1 MKWIVKK
8 WSLFV
13 LIVFS
18 SVASAQKSG
27 ENTPQEVFYIKGIKL
42 ADGLLKKWISEYT
55 EIHPEV
61 SFSIVGGNAQEYA
74 IEVLPSLKKENEEEE
89 QTRSAIVPFGK
100 YAILP
105 IAGKDNVLL
114 NEFRK
119 KKLNEKRLKDLFFEK
134 DLLSEDEPEKKKK
147 FDLNVYS
154 GINTYSVSHLFA
166 NHYGY
171 EVNRL
176 KGKKIIGDDSF
187 LNNAVKKDTAGVTFN
202 SLSHIFNLESRQLNE
217 GIVLIPLDIKKEY
230 AEILDEKNLDETI
243 LLLENKN
250 IDLIPVEELAF
261 VLPDKVDSKVI
272 DFLEWVLSEGQDYVH
287 KYGFIQLDKKTLS
300 QQQVHISGL
309 KNKLFAN
316 R

>member
-1 MKWIVKK
+1 MKRIVKK
-8 WSLFV
+8 WSFIALV
-13 LIVFS
+13 TFS
-18 SVASAQKSG
+18 SVASAQKSE
-27 ENTPQEVFYIKGIKL
+27 ENRPQEVFSIKGIKL

-61 SFSIVGGNAQEYA
+61 SFTVVDGNAQEYA
-74 IEVLPSLKKENEEEE
+74 IEVQPSLKNENEEV
-89 QTRSAIVPFGK
+89 QTKSSIVPFGK

-114 NEFRK
+114 DGFRK
-119 KKLNEKRLKDLFFEK
+119 KKLNEKRLKELFFER
-134 DLLSEDEPEKKKK
+134 DLLSEDEPEQKKQ

-166 NHYGY
+166 DHYGY
-171 EVNRL
+171 EITRL
-176 KGKKIIGDDSF
+176 KGKKIIGDDSY
-187 LNNAVKKDTAGVTFN
+187 LNKAVQKDTAGVTVN
-202 SLSHIFNLESRQLNE
+202 SLSHIFNLESRQINE

-250 IDLIPVEELAF
+250 IALIPVEELAF
-261 VLPDKVDSKVI
+261 VLPDRVDPEVVE
-272 DFLEWVLSEGQDYVH
+272 FLEWVLSEGQEYVH
-287 KYGFIQLDKKTLS
+287 KYGFIQLDKKTLA

-309 KNKLFAN
+309 KNRLLAN